1 LSAGRATCAT
11 PIAWEDLVAYWAD
24 ELDAEAV
31 DRVDEHVMGCAT
43 CSAES
48 ARVSAVT
55 TAIRAMIPPIID
67 HARLESIRAAGH
79 VVRDNVLAPDV
90 RRPAA
95 FDASTD
101 FLVHRLQ
108 IDLSRAAKVEVR
120 VTVEESG
127 ATLLVEPSAP
137 FDRDSGEILVACQ
150 RHFANFPPNIVI
162 EVHAHE
168 AQGPARVARYPV
180 PHVFERRAGE

>member
-1 LSAGRATCAT
+1 MSAGKTTCAT
-11 PIAWEDLVAYWAD
+11 PIASEELVAYWAD

-31 DRVDEHVMGCAT
+31 ERLDEHLMGCAT

-55 TAIRAMIPPIID
+55 AALRAMIPPIID
-67 HARLESIRAAGH
+67 HARLDSIRAAGH
-79 VVRDNVLAPDV
+79 VIRDNVLAPDV
-90 RRPAA
+90 RRPAI

-101 FLVHRLQ
+101 FLMHRLQ
-108 IDLSRAAKVEVR
+108 LDLSRATKVEVR
-120 VTVEESG
+120 VSVEESG

-137 FDRDSGEILVACQ
+137 FDRDSGEILIACQ
-150 RHFANFPPNIVI
+150 RHFVNFPPNIVV

-168 AQGPARVARYPV
+168 AQGPATVARYPI